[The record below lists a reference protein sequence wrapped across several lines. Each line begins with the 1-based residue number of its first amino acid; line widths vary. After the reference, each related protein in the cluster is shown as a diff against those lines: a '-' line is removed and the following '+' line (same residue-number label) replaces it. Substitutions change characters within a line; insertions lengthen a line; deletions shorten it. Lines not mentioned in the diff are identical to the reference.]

1 MSEPR
6 YRGRYLTASAVALL
20 LPPRLPP
27 ASNPTHLPAIFLP
40 PAKTGRVAPQRCLA
54 LTARPYH
61 VATQAQTRAGENDEI
76 KNRRYCSS
84 SSSVVS
90 AGGPPNE
97 LEDDAVNHYP
107 VENGSVEQELDGVT
121 EVPGGSGPIAE
132 AGSPKRWQQE
142 GRRSTFMARMLRR
155 VFRGRRSGSSA
166 GEHDST
172 GVNSVAASK
181 VFGGHLALSLV
192 VRLLSAAVA
201 VAAECLIF
209 LVLSI
214 LFVRVPRALVLSRE
228 FRSAPTRP
236 IAAARA
242 TGCVLLRIMVMAE

>member
-40 PAKTGRVAPQRCLA
+40 HRTAGRVAPQRCLA
-54 LTARPYH
+54 LTARPYYH
-61 VATQAQTRAGENDEI
+61 VATQAQTRAGENNEI
-76 KNRRYCSS
+76 KNRRYC

-107 VENGSVEQELDGVT
+107 VENGNAEQELDGVT

-142 GRRSTFMARMLRR
+142 GLRSTFMARMLRR

-209 LVLSI
+209 FVLTM